1 MQDIIPSIITDV
13 LLIELGL
20 AFILLVSVVLY
31 RYSVN
36 IKFRYWAIGWTLFGF
51 SALTSVSYE
60 RLNTTL
66 LDVVSVTLIA
76 VAAIIILIA
85 STDQIGVKDNWPFY
99 GSAVIVASLL
109 SLLSALIPLPIA
121 LPYVPVELIL
131 AYACWSTVHQFRISE
146 ERLGFTGALCVTGF
160 LAWGLSALLY
170 LPLLAVPITSFAVAV
185 QTTAFIWVGA
195 SMMAYYIQLME
206 SASRMQYEI
215 SEVMSHLIQHD
226 IRNYVQTA
234 SLALEAHSMTDSLP
248 DSLLKV
254 ASKAMDD
261 AVVFIEKMRQ
271 VSVSLSRVES
281 SIGPIAIAPLVQNA
295 ISRVQ
300 REYGTSGGRIE
311 LQFPEDAVINAN
323 PLAEELFWNIIDN
336 AIKQGSPV
344 VEISC
349 PHCDERSTTIQIA
362 DYAGGVS
369 SEIIAYLNSSTKGMA
384 NSAPGKGLGLMLI
397 KRLSELCGAKTRA
410 LLTISENEAVGTTFR
425 IVFSTSTSTVPN
437 LP

>member
-1 MQDIIPSIITDV
+1 MQDAIPSLITDV

-20 AFILLVSVVLY
+20 AFVLLVSVVLY
-31 RYSVN
+31 RYSVSVT
-36 IKFRYWAIGWTLFGF
+36 FRYWAIGWTIFGF
-51 SALTSVSYE
+51 SVLTSAIRESTI
-60 RLNTTL
+60 TTL
-66 LDVVSVTLIA
+66 IDVLSLTMISI
-76 VAAIIILIA
+76 AAIIILTA
-85 STDQIGVKDNWPFY
+85 STNQIGVKDYHPIY
-99 GSAVIVASLL
+99 ASAVSITLLL
-109 SLLSALIPLPIA
+109 SLLSALLSLPLAFPI
-121 LPYVPVELIL
+121 VPVQLIL
-131 AYACWSTVHQFRISE
+131 AYAALSTVTKILSSE
-146 ERLGFTGALCVTGF
+146 ERLGFTGTSLVIGF
-160 LAWGLSALLY
+160 LVWGLSALLY
-170 LPLLAVPITSFAVAV
+170 ILLLAIPIASFAVAV

-215 SEVMSHLIQHD
+215 SEVMSHLLQHD

-254 ASKAMDD
+254 ASKAMED

-281 SIGPIAIAPLVQNA
+281 SIGPIAIAPLVRNA
-295 ISRVQ
+295 ASRVQ
-300 REYGTSGGRIE
+300 REYGADGANISFQIQE
-311 LQFPEDAVINAN
+311 ESMVNSN

-336 AIKQGSPV
+336 AVKQGSPT

-349 PHCDERSTTIQIA
+349 PQCDERSTTIQVT

-369 SEIIAYLNSSTKGMA
+369 REVMAYLNAPMKNAA

-410 LLTISENEAVGTTFR
+410 SDTIRETGIVGTTFQV
-425 IVFSTSTSTVPN
+425 VFSTSAST
-437 LP
+437 